1 MTSSYSNIT
10 QNITKKKEKELT
22 DNDRLLINGYTII
35 RKNKNKI
42 VKVTS
47 KNTERKI
54 ENNKKEIE
62 EKNYNDKCYNLRSKM
77 INNWNNFRD
86 TENSLS
92 GDLSR
97 FYNYKNELNNM
108 LEEEEFI
115 LEKMNIMNI
124 NYMSDSDNSDDD
136 MNKNLL
142 Y

>member
-54 ENNKKEIE
+54 ENIKKEIE

-142 Y
+142 

>member
-54 ENNKKEIE
+54 ENIKKEIE

-77 INNWNNFRD
+77 INNRNNFRD

>member
-10 QNITKKKEKELT
+10 QNITKKKEKELS

-54 ENNKKEIE
+54 ENIKKEIE
-62 EKNYNDKCYNLRSKM
+62 EKNYNDKCYNSRSKM